1 MRSRNC
7 RPRLVYFFAIEIT
20 RRRLASIIS
29 RLARRALASPVDIW
43 RAISFR
49 SLIGMPTSF
58 CRLMSDSCCSITAG
72 LKRSSALA

>member
-1 MRSRNC
+1 
-7 RPRLVYFFAIEIT
+7 VYFFAIEIT
-20 RRRLASIIS
+20 RRRFASIIS
-29 RLARRALASPVDIW
+29 RLARRAFASPVDIW

-58 CRLMSDSCCSITAG
+58 CRVMRASCCSITAG